1 MLGWI
6 IGLPVPLLLAFAP
19 SWTWIVVAN
28 LLLGLNQGLCW
39 STAVIMK
46 IDLAGPK
53 QRGLAMGLNEAAGYG
68 AVALMAYA
76 TARIAESWGLRPWPF
91 LLGFALVLAGLLI
104 TVLFVR
110 ETRSHAA
117 LEGAGGGISSREALR
132 RGSWSDPV
140 LSTLS
145 WIGMVNNLNDGLAWG
160 LLPLFYAS
168 KGLDLAQ
175 IGLLAALYPAVWGVA
190 QLGTGWLS
198 DHTGRKP
205 LIAWG
210 MILQGASLAAL
221 PWLQGMA
228 AFAGAAALLGLGTAM
243 VYPTLLAA
251 VADGAAPSWRPVA
264 VGVYR
269 LWRDGGYVVGAL
281 LAGIV
286 ADAMGL
292 GAAILAVAGLT
303 AAAGCSVRSGC
314 ASLPEEMDMTW
325 IEKDKALHREI
336 KTPDYVTAFSLVAAL
351 TPLAE
356 KAGHHPDLE
365 LGWGYVRIKLTTHD
379 AGGVTDKDH
388 ALAKAI
394 DQLAVKFGLQ

>member
-1 MLGWI
+1 MNDLQLGLRANARQFSLLVLVNAFVGAMAGLERSILPALAEQGFGLSAKTAILAFLVAFGLAKAGANFMAGHLGREGRKKVLVLGWI

-303 AAAGCSVRSGC
+303 AAAGV
-314 ASLPEEMDMTW
+314 
-325 IEKDKALHREI
+325 
-336 KTPDYVTAFSLVAAL
+336 
-351 TPLAE
+351 
-356 KAGHHPDLE
+356 
-365 LGWGYVRIKLTTHD
+365 LG
-379 AGGVTDKDH
+379 
-388 ALAKAI
+388 AI
-394 DQLAVKFGLQ
+394 RLR